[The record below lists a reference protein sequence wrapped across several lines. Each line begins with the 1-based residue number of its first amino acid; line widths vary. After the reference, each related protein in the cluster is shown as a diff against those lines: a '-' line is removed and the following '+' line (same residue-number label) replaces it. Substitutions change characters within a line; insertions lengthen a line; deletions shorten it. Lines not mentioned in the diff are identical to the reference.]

1 MVQRRER
8 PLRRP
13 HAGRLRVGL
22 TAVVA
27 VFTLASCGSAGESAD
42 TPETRGDTG
51 AAPTTDPRKE
61 QAAESALTAY
71 AGYLAASK
79 AAESVPDY
87 QHPDLRK
94 YLADPL
100 LTRVRLAI
108 RDVKDNGAM
117 RTGSLVSDPTVTF
130 VDLDAV
136 PPTVSIQDC
145 LDGTGYKLV
154 YAKNRKEVPGTAS
167 ARYVATAT
175 ANLYPDGRWLISTG
189 AAHPDQPC

>member
-1 MVQRRER
+1 M
-8 PLRRP
+8 
-13 HAGRLRVGL
+13 
-22 TAVVA
+22 
-27 VFTLASCGSAGESAD
+27 
-42 TPETRGDTG
+42 
-51 AAPTTDPRKE
+51 
-61 QAAESALTAY
+61 
-71 AGYLAASK
+71 
-79 AAESVPDY
+79 PDY